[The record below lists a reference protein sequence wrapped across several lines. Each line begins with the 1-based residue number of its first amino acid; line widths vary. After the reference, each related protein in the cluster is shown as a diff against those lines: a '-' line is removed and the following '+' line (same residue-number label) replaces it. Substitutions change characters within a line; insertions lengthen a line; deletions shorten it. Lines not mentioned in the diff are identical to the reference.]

1 MKKLYP
7 HFFIFISKRPIL
19 SFLIVL
25 SILLALILVGK
36 TLRTP
41 SQETASSSASVQA
54 VKTFTFGETAT
65 FGVAGNVEDSGV
77 ITLTAQ
83 TSGIVTAIRKT
94 EGASITRGT
103 TLLSLSD
110 TYLGGTSAG
119 KQLEIAQR
127 NAQAQNE
134 IAQRQIDI
142 NERNYDETPKT
153 DDDLAKNLR
162 ADLKIQE
169 QNALLGEDTA
179 GLQEQQARI
188 QASRYSPASPL
199 AGKVERVHV
208 SVGDL
213 VSAGTPLVTISG
225 EGELTATALLPQRIA
240 SLIDIDKPQYI
251 LLDGESITITPR
263 YLSQV
268 STNDQNYSL
277 IFSLDPSL
285 RNRIP
290 DNGFVN
296 LSLTLRH
303 GDGEQ
308 FFPLIPIDSVQITS
322 EKSFVFVNNNGEAQ
336 SRDIILGEV
345 FGNYVQIKSGLNQ
358 DDHIILDR
366 RITNGDRVE
375 EISLDSTE

>member
-7 HFFIFISKRPIL
+7 HFFVFISKRPIIA
-19 SFLIVL
+19 FLIAL
-25 SILLALILVGK
+25 IILLALILVGK
-36 TLRTP
+36 TLRAP
-41 SQETASSSASVQA
+41 SQETASSPTSIQTVR
-54 VKTFTFGETAT
+54 TFTFGESAT
-65 FGVAGNVEDSGV
+65 FEVAGSVEDSGV

-83 TSGIVTAIRKT
+83 TSGIVTAIPKA
-94 EGASITRGT
+94 EGSSVTRGT

-119 KQLEIAQR
+119 KQIEIAQR

-134 IAQRQIDI
+134 IAQRQLDI
-142 NERNYDETPKT
+142 NERNYDEAPKT

-162 ADLKIQE
+162 ANLKIQE
-169 QNALLGEDTA
+169 QNTLLGQDSAE
-179 GLQEQQARI
+179 LQEQQARI
-188 QASRYSPASPL
+188 QASRYYPASPL
-199 AGKVERVHV
+199 TGKVERVHV
-208 SVGDL
+208 SIGDL
-213 VSAGTPLVTISG
+213 VSPGTPLVTISG

-251 LLDGESITITPR
+251 LLDGESIVITPR

-277 IFSLDPSL
+277 IFGLDPSL

-296 LSLTLRH
+296 LSLTLQH

-322 EKSFVFVNNNGEAQ
+322 EKSFVFIDANGEAQ
-336 SRDIILGEV
+336 SRDITLGEV
-345 FGNYVQIKSGLNQ
+345 FGNYVQVKDGLHQ
-358 DDHIILDR
+358 DDRIILDR

-375 EISLDSTE
+375 EIPSDSIE